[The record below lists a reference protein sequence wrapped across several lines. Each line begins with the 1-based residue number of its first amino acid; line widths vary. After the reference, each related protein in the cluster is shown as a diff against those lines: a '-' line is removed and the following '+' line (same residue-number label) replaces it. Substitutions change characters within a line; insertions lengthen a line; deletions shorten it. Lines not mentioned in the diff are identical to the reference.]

1 VLVSWLLRE
10 AESGAEIVLDT
21 GAELPGGHVS
31 LALPLRREN
40 SALVGFVVFRAPDR
54 PPAHLPTALVGRV
67 DRLVPAVTAAE
78 RPQLGV
84 TVAKPERRLDPS
96 PGQEA
101 GALEA

>member
-1 VLVSWLLRE
+1 
-10 AESGAEIVLDT
+10 VLDT
-21 GAELPGGHVS
+21 GAELPGAQIS

-40 SALVGFVVFRAPDR
+40 SALVGFLVLRGTER
-54 PPAHLPTALVGRV
+54 PPAHLPTALAGRV

-84 TVAKPERRLDPS
+84 TVAKPEQRLDAR